1 MPETNKQ
8 NNKLKKLTETELTLP
23 DYESVL
29 SGMVD
34 LLEQARRMSARTVNA
49 VMTATYWEM
58 GRRIVELEQ
67 GGKKRADYGEKIL
80 ENLSQDLTKRFGRGF
95 SRQNIQQMRAFYLT
109 YEQIRQT
116 LSSEFNLTE
125 LAKIFP
131 LTWSH
136 YALLLACK
144 NKDEREFYETE
155 STRGSWTVRQLKR
168 QMNSSFFTRTL
179 LSKNKAS
186 MLKKGQTATIED
198 AVTPEEEIKD
208 PLVLEFLNLKD
219 EYSENELEEALIRH
233 LETFLLELGDDFAFI
248 GRQRKL
254 RIGNQWFRVDL
265 LFFHRRLKCLIIIDL
280 KTGEFTY
287 ADAGQMHLYLNYAK
301 ENWMKEGENPPVG
314 LILCTSKDEDVVR
327 YTLDNLPNK
336 ILAAEYRTVL
346 PDEKLLVEEII
357 KTRKMYELY
366 LKDRQKN
373 KVK

>member
-1 MPETNKQ
+1 MPETDK
-8 NNKLKKLTETELTLP
+8 NNKLKKITKTELAVP
-23 DYESVL
+23 DYDAVL

-34 LLEQARRMSARTVNA
+34 LLEQARRTSARTVNA

-80 ENLSQDLTKRFGRGF
+80 ENLSQDLTQKIGRGF
-95 SRQNIQQMRAFYLT
+95 SIRNLRSFRSFYQDR
-109 YEQIRQT
+109 QIRQT
-116 LSSEFNLTE
+116 VSAESSGADLID
-125 LAKIFP
+125 LAKTFP

-136 YALLLACK
+136 YVLLLACK

-155 STRGSWTVRQLKR
+155 SIRGSWTVRQLKR

-179 LSKNKAS
+179 LSKNKVS
-186 MLKKGQTATIED
+186 MLKKGQLAKPED
-198 AVTPEEEIKD
+198 IVAAEEEIKD
-208 PLVLEFLNLKD
+208 PFVLEFLNLKD
-219 EYSENELEEALIRH
+219 EYSENELEEALIKH

-265 LFFHRRLKCLIIIDL
+265 LFFHRRLKCLIVIDL

-301 ENWMKEGENPPVG
+301 ENWMKDGENPPVG

-357 KTRKMYELY
+357 KTRKMYELH
-366 LKDRQKN
+366 LKD
-373 KVK
+373 

>member
-1 MPETNKQ
+1 
-8 NNKLKKLTETELTLP
+8 
-23 DYESVL
+23 V
-29 SGMVD
+29 
-34 LLEQARRMSARTVNA
+34 
-49 VMTATYWEM
+49 
-58 GRRIVELEQ
+58 
-67 GGKKRADYGEKIL
+67 
-80 ENLSQDLTKRFGRGF
+80 
-95 SRQNIQQMRAFYLT
+95 
-109 YEQIRQT
+109 
-116 LSSEFNLTE
+116 
-125 LAKIFP
+125 
-131 LTWSH
+131 
-136 YALLLACK
+136 LLLSCK

-186 MLKKGQTATIED
+186 MLKKGQLAKSEDIVTA
-198 AVTPEEEIKD
+198 EEEIKD
-208 PLVLEFLNLKD
+208 PFVLEFLNLKD

-265 LFFHRRLKCLIIIDL
+265 VFFHRRLKCLIIIDL

-346 PDEKLLVEEII
+346 PDEKLLIEEII
-357 KTRKMYELY
+357 KTRKMYELH

>member
-1 MPETNKQ
+1 MSETKKQ
-8 NNKLKKLTETELTLP
+8 NNKLKKITKTELAVP
-23 DYESVL
+23 DYDAVL

-34 LLEQARRMSARTVNA
+34 LLEQARRTSARTVNA

-95 SRQNIQQMRAFYLT
+95 SRQNLQQMRAFYLT
-109 YEQIRQT
+109 YEQICQT

-125 LAKIFP
+125 LAKTFP

-136 YALLLACK
+136 YVLLLACK

-198 AVTPEEEIKD
+198 IVTPEEEIKD

-366 LKDRQKN
+366 LKDRQKKQN
-373 KVK
+373 